1 MPRSEGLLD
10 RSTSDSFL
18 LEPYSNTQSAM
29 DLELNFA
36 APSTSR
42 GPSRSNVGGGHWK
55 ERMKNQQVARR
66 EQRKQDR
73 PAAAAA
79 TTGAVATSSPKQKVQ
94 KSNANGKAAAPAASG
109 KPGRSKTGASGDREI
124 RGQGGAAPP
133 VNGDLDSDDE
143 RIRRSSAPSA
153 TNGAGP
159 DAGSAQAAGKRQVIS
174 SLFSN
179 LPKRPQPAATEAT
192 KDTEVNADDIS
203 VLTPSNAPSLGDDFD
218 QLSVKK
224 ELVAHLKGKMGLAHP
239 TTIQKLAVPFLCD
252 PSSTSIRK
260 DALLQAQTG
269 SGKTLAYLLPIVQD
283 LLRLSDAYKAKTG
296 KSLDRSVGTL
306 AIVLVPTRELAAQIF
321 EVATKLLSFSG
332 AGPQPAAGAEE
343 SGAPAASF
351 NNHRWITPGL
361 LTGGAH
367 RQHEKARLRKGV
379 PLLIATVRT
388 RLLQLVT

>member
-1 MPRSEGLLD
+1 
-10 RSTSDSFL
+10 
-18 LEPYSNTQSAM
+18 M

-42 GPSRSNVGGGHWK
+42 SPSRSNVGGGHWK

-66 EQRKQDR
+66 EQRKQDK
-73 PAAAAA
+73 PAAAAITGVAA
-79 TTGAVATSSPKQKVQ
+79 TPLPKQKVQ
-94 KSNANGKAAAPAASG
+94 KSSANGKTASPAAPGKSG
-109 KPGRSKTGASGDREI
+109 KSKSSASGDREI

-133 VNGDLDSDDE
+133 VNGDVDSDDE
-143 RIRRSSAPSA
+143 RLRRSSAP
-153 TNGAGP
+153 NGAGP
-159 DAGSAQAAGKRQVIS
+159 DAGPAQAAGKRQVIS

-179 LPKRPQPAATEAT
+179 LPKRPQSAATEAT
-192 KDTEVNADDIS
+192 KDTEGAATADDLS

-283 LLRLSDAYKAKTG
+283 LLRLSDAYKTKTG

-332 AGPQPAAGAEE
+332 VGPQTPAGAEE
-343 SGAPAASF
+343 SGAPTTSF

-379 PLLIATVRT
+379 PLLIATVST
-388 RLLQLVT
+388 YAASACLTDVN